1 MDVGQLL
8 TLLLGGGAVAT
19 ITTIFNGVKTLRE
32 GSRVRERDTI
42 RDLVEQLHEAWE
54 YKEFAISERDYW
66 RDWAGT
72 LEYIINSSGI
82 ELPQKPQKP
91 IRKF

>member
-19 ITTIFNGVKTLRE
+19 ITAIFNGIKTLCE
-32 GSRVRERDTI
+32 GSRVRKRDTI
-42 RDLVEQLHEAWE
+42 RDLVEQRNEAWE
-54 YKEFAISERDYW
+54 DEEFVVSERDYW
-66 RDWAGT
+66 RNWAGT
-72 LEYIINSSGI
+72 LEYIINSRGI